1 MPVDFISATKATRSH
16 HVEYKCYLL
25 QYDHN
30 NSKGIRK
37 LVRQP
42 ANTRNN
48 ISGLGVRC
56 ILFGRYFHWGDF
68 HCISANSSRYFH
80 WYTWA
85 IQSTSQTIPSYEC
98 PQPQALIPLLGVLVF
113 SAVYP
118 QVMIVKLMLLL
129 CISTEGVHWLSESSI
144 NRPLWTTWG
153 WSFAHNTHLVH
164 VTRTYEKH
172 SIN

>member
-16 HVEYKCYLL
+16 HIEYKCYLL

-56 ILFGRYFHWGDF
+56 ILFGRYFH
-68 HCISANSSRYFH
+68 
-80 WYTWA
+80 
-85 IQSTSQTIPSYEC
+85 
-98 PQPQALIPLLGVLVF
+98 
-113 SAVYP
+113 
-118 QVMIVKLMLLL
+118 
-129 CISTEGVHWLSESSI
+129 
-144 NRPLWTTWG
+144 
-153 WSFAHNTHLVH
+153 
-164 VTRTYEKH
+164 
-172 SIN
+172 